1 MKAWLA
7 IRSERSGFN
16 NVFLTER
23 GERFSRQGINYL
35 FRQIAI
41 RAGLPHV
48 NPHMLRHTTGFILAA
63 DKVPLLDIQHY
74 LGHRQPANTVRYAR
88 ISDARFN
95 DFFRRKSKA

>member
-1 MKAWLA
+1 MVDPY
-7 IRSERSGFN
+7 
-16 NVFLTER
+16 VFLTER

-41 RAGLPHV
+41 RAGLPH
-48 NPHMLRHTTGFILAA
+48 MLRHTTGFLLAA

-88 ISDARFN
+88 ISGARFN
-95 DFFRRKSKA
+95 DFFRRKRKA